1 MVHVLLQNFIKWE
14 ISRISI
20 TTNVEHSH
28 RNSSAQDELF
38 SLCMLSFFEKKVQ
51 ERGHIMWNIPQ
62 TLPRLP
68 VRVRSQIWSFSLPLN
83 VSLQKG
89 ANPASAVGARSIQPG
104 SSAVA
109 SKFTCPIVHE
119 KIKEKWISLEL
130 SNPSLQDLHWATLK
144 SYTYGTDK
152 RD

>member
-1 MVHVLLQNFIKWE
+1 
-14 ISRISI
+14 
-20 TTNVEHSH
+20 
-28 RNSSAQDELF
+28 
-38 SLCMLSFFEKKVQ
+38 
-51 ERGHIMWNIPQ
+51 MWNIPQ

-68 VRVRSQIWSFSLPLN
+68 VCVRSQIWSFSLPLN

-130 SNPSLQDLHWATLK
+130 SNPSLQDLHWAALK

-152 RD
+152 EISN